1 MVEREKD
8 QSPAMTPRSVRVLR
22 SIIGQYIQRAAPVP
36 SQSLVNDTTLGVS
49 SATIRNEMA
58 LLERAGFIRRP
69 HISAGSVPSD
79 KGYRHYVASLEGIGL
94 PLAEQRYIS
103 HTFHQ
108 AERDLDE
115 WLRLAVTLLAGQVNN
130 LALVTMP
137 RARYCRFKL
146 IDAVVI
152 GDRLVRLVL
161 ILEGARVRQ
170 QLLRLV
176 AGSANQADLGAAVNH
191 LNELYGGLTRVRI
204 GKSAETLSE
213 LESLLRDCIV
223 DLMRAEDELAYEA
236 PYLDGLHMMLAQP
249 EFHQGRQLQ
258 SLMELIEHRT
268 LVQSILPPD
277 LGTETV
283 SVVIGTENRDAAV
296 REYSVVMGRYS
307 AGDEASG
314 AVGVIG
320 PTRMPYA
327 RTISTVRYLGGLLSE
342 LIAELYGLQP
352 AEAGEESGEGG
363 DA

>member
-1 MVEREKD
+1 MIDSEKN
-8 QSPAMTPRSVRVLR
+8 QSQAMTPRSIRVLR
-22 SIIGQYIQRAAPVP
+22 SIVGQYIQRAAPVP
-36 SQSLVNDTTLGVS
+36 SQSLVNDTDLGVS

-58 LLERAGFIRRP
+58 FLERAGFIRRP

-79 KGYRHYVASLEGIGL
+79 KGYRHYVASLEGVGL

-108 AERDLDE
+108 VERDLDE
-115 WLRLAVTLLAGQVNN
+115 WLRLAVTLLSQQVNN

-170 QLLRLV
+170 QLMRLET
-176 AGSANQADLGAAVNH
+176 GSISPEDLGAAVNR
-191 LNELYGGLTRVRI
+191 LNDLYGGLTRARI
-204 GKSAETLSE
+204 SASTPALSV
-213 LESLLRDCIV
+213 LEGQLRDCIA
-223 DLMRAEDELAYEA
+223 DLMRAEDELQYEE

-249 EFHQGRQLQ
+249 EFNRGSQFQ

-277 LGTETV
+277 LAGDAV

-296 REYSVVMGRYS
+296 HEYSVVMGRYS
-307 AGDEASG
+307 AGNEASG

-342 LIAELYGLQP
+342 LIAELYGLQ
-352 AEAGEESGEGG
+352 ASDAGDNRGEA
-363 DA
+363 